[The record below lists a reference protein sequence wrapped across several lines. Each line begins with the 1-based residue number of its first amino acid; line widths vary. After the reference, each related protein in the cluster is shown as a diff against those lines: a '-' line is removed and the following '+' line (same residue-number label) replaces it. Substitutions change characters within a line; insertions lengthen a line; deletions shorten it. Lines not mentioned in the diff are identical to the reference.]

1 MYFSK
6 TPDCLASSAAAGK
19 FQGEKGEAAGRRRE
33 AGKEDI
39 DGCGWWGKGKMIV
52 RMREK
57 FSCLDSN
64 RPDQ

>member
-19 FQGEKGEAAGRRRE
+19 FQGEKGEAAGRRRRE
-33 AGKEDI
+33 AGKEDF
-39 DGCGWWGKGKMIV
+39 DGWRGGGNMIV
-52 RMREK
+52 QMKEK

-64 RPDQ
+64 RADQ

>member
-19 FQGEKGEAAGRRRE
+19 FQGEKGEAAGRRKRE
-33 AGKEDI
+33 AEKEDF
-39 DGCGWWGKGKMIV
+39 DGWRGEGKMIV

-57 FSCLDSN
+57 FSCLNSN
-64 RPDQ
+64 RAD

>member
-19 FQGEKGEAAGRRRE
+19 FQGEKGEAAGRRKRE
-33 AGKEDI
+33 AGKEDF
-39 DGCGWWGKGKMIV
+39 DGCGGKGKMIV
-52 RMREK
+52 WMRDR

-64 RPDQ
+64 RADQ